1 MARPDYTIKKNDA
14 GRIIS
19 GQFKD
24 ANNAVVSC
32 VGQTSRKMFMRRPD
46 GTLKIDA
53 ANFNI
58 TNEATG
64 SFSYTWQAA
73 DLDETG
79 EFQVEF
85 EVTLP
90 GPVIAT
96 FPTNEHRPY
105 LIVKVIDDLG

>member
-24 ANNAVVSC
+24 ANNAVVNC
-32 VGQTSRKMFMRRPD
+32 TGQTSRKMFMRKPD
-46 GTLKIDA
+46 GTLKING
-53 ANFNI
+53 ANFNFS
-58 TNEATG
+58 NEATG

-73 DLDETG
+73 DLDEAG

-90 GPVIAT
+90 GPVVAT
-96 FPTNEHRPY
+96 FPTNEHKPF
-105 LIVKVIDDLG
+105 LIILIQDDLG